1 MWYYPSSVQQHLL
14 TFIPLWLQTK
24 WFTVSARS
32 KLNIKEFDSSLFLR
46 LTGPRKRRT
55 LLSVHHGRHQELPVR
70 LVWEK
75 EADSKLRHPSS
86 GQQKQAEVY
95 VWGER
100 SFWHQG
106 VSFGEVFVNLTP
118 HSLQVRVDSFN
129 YIGMGNS
136 TNKKDAQ
143 TNAARD
149 FVNYLVRIGEMNAA
163 EVPALGVRKPFLFFP
178 SVFFC
183 RDKNWLFL
191 SLCLFLNE

>member
-1 MWYYPSSVQQHLL
+1 M
-14 TFIPLWLQTK
+14 
-24 WFTVSARS
+24 
-32 KLNIKEFDSSLFLR
+32 
-46 LTGPRKRRT
+46 
-55 LLSVHHGRHQELPVR
+55 
-70 LVWEK
+70 WEK

-106 VSFGEVFVNLTP
+106 VSLGEVFVNLTP
-118 HSLQVRVDSFN
+118 YSLQVRVDSFN

-163 EVPALGVRKPFLFFP
+163 EVPALGVRKPFLFFLLF
-178 SVFFC
+178 FFC

-191 SLCLFLNE
+191 SLCLF